1 MNPEVIATI
10 ALSFV
15 GMVVSW
21 AVWVS
26 FSVFKHAQEI
36 ALLKQQNNILSD
48 VKNVLDQIRE
58 KLD

>member
-1 MNPEVIATI
+1 MSPDVIATVAI
-10 ALSFV
+10 SFV

-36 ALLKQQNNILSD
+36 ALLKQQNNMLLE
-48 VKNVLDQIRE
+48 VKLVLDQIRD
-58 KLD
+58 KI